1 MASNPERAA
10 FDPDHAYR
18 QMVEAGEAW
27 ADAEAA
33 AQALEESRKSVLA
46 SLMVGQAAPSLGA
59 KEMHAL
65 ADEQYRGHVEAMVK
79 ARKAANLARVR
90 YDCRKVLA
98 EMRRTQE
105 STRRAEMNIR

>member
-1 MASNPERAA
+1 MAAVP
-10 FDPDHAYR
+10 FDPDRAYVE
-18 QMVEAGEAW
+18 MVRAGEEW

-46 SLMVGQAAPSLGA
+46 KVMNEQSVAALGA

-65 ADEQYRGHVEAMVK
+65 ADERYTAHVEAMVK
-79 ARKAANLARVR
+79 ARKAANIARVR

-98 EMRRTQE
+98 DLRRSQE
-105 STRRAEMNIR
+105 STRRAEMQIR